1 MREREIPMASAEDR
15 IRIYLAILITVIV
28 IGISGFVILEGLS
41 PTDALY
47 FVIVTIATVGY
58 GDITPHTLPGKIL
71 IILLILAGVG
81 SFVAVAANAFEIML
95 DRREKAVR
103 MRKVNMI
110 IGVFFEEAG
119 ASLLRMVAGWD
130 PRSGEIRDRLAI
142 TAEWSD
148 REFRAVKDTL
158 RGYPFQIDRN
168 RMDRAEIYRLLVQN
182 RDFQIQLLQ
191 NPVLFE
197 HDDFSDLLQAV
208 FHLTEEL
215 SFRKEYQDL
224 PERDL
229 DHLKGDV
236 ERVYRLLFYQWL
248 WYMKHLKNHYP
259 YLFSLAIRTN
269 PFDKD
274 ATPVFS

>member
-1 MREREIPMASAEDR
+1 MASAEHR
-15 IRIYLAILITVIV
+15 IRIYLAILISVIV
-28 IGISGFVILEGLS
+28 IGIAGFIILEDLS

-95 DRREKAVR
+95 DRREKAER
-103 MRKVNMI
+103 LRKVNMI

-119 ASLLRMVAGWD
+119 TSLLRMIAGWD
-130 PRSGEIRDRLAI
+130 QRAGEIRDRLAI
-142 TAEWSD
+142 TAGWSD
-148 REFRAVKDTL
+148 REFRVVSDTL
-158 RGYPFQIDRN
+158 REYPFQIERN
-168 RMDRAEIYRLLVQN
+168 RMERVELYRMLIQSRN
-182 RDFQIQLLQ
+182 IQIQLLQ

-197 HDDFSDLLQAV
+197 HDDFSNLLQAV

-215 SFRKEYQDL
+215 SYRKGYENL

-229 DHLKGDV
+229 DHLKGDT
-236 ERVYRLLFYQWL
+236 ERVYRLLSHQWL
-248 WYMKHLKNHYP
+248 GYMKHLKNHYP

-269 PFDKD
+269 PFNKD
-274 ATPVFS
+274 ASPIFS